1 MCVIQVINGYCS
13 FWLLSAVVSV
23 VVLTLLIKPHTK
35 KKNMKKTKKQKQ
47 NKSHNRKFHTTDFKP
62 NDPYPRVRATQ
73 DWQALFT
80 QPVSHRSPGSPPF
93 QSAWSVSDGRWTLW
107 TVHNRNTDQL
117 TDGGITQTT
126 LTTGVRW
133 ILCLLIIVIRLI
145 TVSAVFIVWHR
156 IYLIYHEYHRFL
168 ILIKPHFWH
177 LQLLS
182 AVQKI

>member
-1 MCVIQVINGYCS
+1 M
-13 FWLLSAVVSV
+13 
-23 VVLTLLIKPHTK
+23 KK
-35 KKNMKKTKKQKQ
+35 KKNKQ

-80 QPVSHRSPGSPPF
+80 QSVSPRSPGSPPF

-107 TVHNRNTDQL
+107 TVHSRNTDQL

-133 ILCLLIIVIRLI
+133 ILCLLITVIRLISVSAVFIVWHRIYLMNSRNTDQLTDGGITQTTLTTGVPWILCLLITVIRLI

-156 IYLIYHEYHRFL
+156 IYLS
-168 ILIKPHFWH
+168 WV
-177 LQLLS
+177 S
-182 AVQKI
+182 